1 MRGCPA
7 TIRAATSSPANHP
20 PHARNPS
27 RTFWTAGRLRRG
39 PVRSPPSQRRSP
51 RFPPACAPCLRCHAT
66 GLAPD
71 TVLRR
76 STPFDE
82 GLRPSAEDR
91 VVLRPALRRIPS
103 PGGQRPSTG
112 ELRGAATGLT
122 PDTVARRSTP
132 FDEGLRPSAEDRVVL
147 RPALRRIPSF
157 GGQRPSTG
165 ELRGA
170 ATGLAPDTVVRRSTP
185 FDEGLRPSA
194 EDRVVLR
201 PALRRIPS
209 PGGQRP
215 STGEL
220 RGAATGLAP
229 DTVLRRSTPFDE
241 GLRPS
246 AEDRVVLRPALRRI
260 PSPGGQRPSMRGCAA
275 LRPALF
281 DLPCPYPI
289 AFQTLPKQP

>member
-1 MRGCPA
+1 MRGCPT
-7 TIRAATSSPANHP
+7 TIRAATPLPAQPSSACAAIHRRRFGRPVACAGVP
-20 PHARNPS
+20 CAARS
-27 RTFWTAGRLRRG
+27 RSADRPGFR
-39 PVRSPPSQRRSP
+39 P
-51 RFPPACAPCLRCHAT
+51 RARPAC
-66 GLAPD
+66 
-71 TVLRR
+71 
-76 STPFDE
+76 
-82 GLRPSAEDR
+82 
-91 VVLRPALRRIPS
+91 VVMRPALRRIPS
-103 PGGQRPSTG
+103 S
-112 ELRGAATGLT
+112 
-122 PDTVARRSTP
+122 
-132 FDEGLRPSAEDRVVL
+132 
-147 RPALRRIPSF
+147 

-229 DTVLRRSTPFDE
+229 DTVVRRSTPFDE

-260 PSPGGQRPSMRGCAA
+260 PSPGGQRPSMRGCALRRRTAWYCDRPYAGYRRPAVNA
-275 LRPALF
+275 LR
-281 DLPCPYPI
+281 
-289 AFQTLPKQP
+289 

>member
-1 MRGCPA
+1 MSHARLPCDHSRRNSVAGS
-7 TIRAATSSPANHP
+7 TILRVR
-20 PHARNPS
+20 RNPS
-27 RTFWTAGRLRRG
+27 QTFWTAGRLRRG

-122 PDTVARRSTP
+122 PDTV
-132 FDEGLRPSAEDRVVL
+132 
-147 RPALRRIPSF
+147 
-157 GGQRPSTG
+157 
-165 ELRGA
+165 
-170 ATGLAPDTVVRRSTP
+170 VRRSTP

-194 EDRVVLR
+194 EQL
-201 PALRRIPS
+201 P
-209 PGGQRP
+209 P

-220 RGAATGLAP
+220 RGAATGLTP
-229 DTVLRRSTPFDE
+229 DTVARRSTPFDE
-241 GLRPS
+241 GLRGAATGP
-246 AEDRVVLRPALRRI
+246 LRSSMPISHCFPDAPKTTVKFITNRLDKTITTEYNSIVNKKRAIGR
-260 PSPGGQRPSMRGCAA
+260 SPCGKEGRC
-275 LRPALF
+275 L
-281 DLPCPYPI
+281 
-289 AFQTLPKQP
+289 

>member
-1 MRGCPA
+1 MRGCPT
-7 TIRAATSSPANHP
+7 TIRAATPLPAQPSSACAAIHRRRFGRPVACAGVP
-20 PHARNPS
+20 CAARS
-27 RTFWTAGRLRRG
+27 RSADRPGFR
-39 PVRSPPSQRRSP
+39 P
-51 RFPPACAPCLRCHAT
+51 RARPAC
-66 GLAPD
+66 
-71 TVLRR
+71 
-76 STPFDE
+76 
-82 GLRPSAEDR
+82 
-91 VVLRPALRRIPS
+91 VVMRPALRRIPS
-103 PGGQRPSTG
+103 S
-112 ELRGAATGLT
+112 
-122 PDTVARRSTP
+122 
-132 FDEGLRPSAEDRVVL
+132 
-147 RPALRRIPSF
+147 

-229 DTVLRRSTPFDE
+229 DTVVRRSTPFDE

>member
-7 TIRAATSSPANHP
+7 TVCAATPSPAQPSSACAAIHRRRFGRP
-20 PHARNPS
+20 VACAGVPCAARP
-27 RTFWTAGRLRRG
+27 
-39 PVRSPPSQRRSP
+39 RSADRPGFRP
-51 RFPPACAPCLRCHAT
+51 RARPAC
-66 GLAPD
+66 
-71 TVLRR
+71 
-76 STPFDE
+76 
-82 GLRPSAEDR
+82 
-91 VVLRPALRRIPS
+91 VVM
-103 PGGQRPSTG
+103 
-112 ELRGAATGLT
+112 
-122 PDTVARRSTP
+122 
-132 FDEGLRPSAEDRVVL
+132 

-157 GGQRPSTG
+157 GGQRPSMRG
-165 ELRGA
+165 CALRRRTAWRCDRPYAGYRRPAVNALRRGSCA
-170 ATGLAPDTVVRRSTP
+170 A
-185 FDEGLRPSA
+185 
-194 EDRVVLR
+194 LR

>member
-1 MRGCPA
+1 M
-7 TIRAATSSPANHP
+7 S
-20 PHARNPS
+20 HARLPCD
-27 RTFWTAGRLRRG
+27 RLRRKLRRRRTILRMRAIRRG
-39 PVRSPPSQRRSP
+39 RFGRPVACAGVPCAARPRSADRPGFRP
-51 RFPPACAPCLRCHAT
+51 RARPAC
-66 GLAPD
+66 
-71 TVLRR
+71 
-76 STPFDE
+76 
-82 GLRPSAEDR
+82 
-91 VVLRPALRRIPS
+91 VVMRPALRRIPS
-103 PGGQRPSTG
+103 PGGQRPSKVSCAHRQSSCPHR
-112 ELRGAATGLT
+112 RGSCAA
-122 PDTVARRSTP
+122 
-132 FDEGLRPSAEDRVVL
+132 
-147 RPALRRIPSF
+147 
-157 GGQRPSTG
+157 
-165 ELRGA
+165 
-170 ATGLAPDTVVRRSTP
+170 
-185 FDEGLRPSA
+185 
-194 EDRVVLR
+194 LR